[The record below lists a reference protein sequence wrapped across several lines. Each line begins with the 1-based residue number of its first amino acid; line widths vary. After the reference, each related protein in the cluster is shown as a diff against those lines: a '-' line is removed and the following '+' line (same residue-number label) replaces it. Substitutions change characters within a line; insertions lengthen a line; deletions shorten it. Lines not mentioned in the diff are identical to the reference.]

1 MRTVQNERR
10 VGPLGG
16 VLVLLG
22 FLLLPPGGVSSG
34 SGSGGRGRSVCRHGG
49 AVALLVLTGE
59 GFVGLFGSG
68 AQCLPRL
75 SRELRTYV
83 GERDICEL
91 SRSDY
96 DVMMI
101 IMMMT
106 MMILIMDVMRHGN
119 IGTCLVTLD

>member
-1 MRTVQNERR
+1 M
-10 VGPLGG
+10 
-16 VLVLLG
+16 
-22 FLLLPPGGVSSG
+22 
-34 SGSGGRGRSVCRHGG
+34 
-49 AVALLVLTGE
+49 ALLVLTGE

-96 DVMMI
+96 DDDDDDDDDNDDNNDGCDATRQYWHVFS
-101 IMMMT
+101 
-106 MMILIMDVMRHGN
+106 DA
-119 IGTCLVTLD
+119 